1 VVRVPFQ
8 DLAAAHARTAVKT
21 EAAVLEV
28 LRSGQYV
35 GGPRVEALEAA
46 IAARMGRRFG
56 VGVSCGTEAIILS
69 LQAAGV
75 RPGDE
80 VILPAVSFF
89 ATLGAV
95 IHSGAVPVV
104 VDVLPDRPLMD
115 PELAAR
121 AITPRTRAIV
131 PVHLFGDVAPEVAG
145 ATIVDDAAQAIGIP
159 TKGAFATLSFYP
171 TKVLAGA
178 GEGGMILVDDPAQR
192 DALRLLRNHG
202 MARAHEPERVDGV
215 VGKNARMD
223 AIQAV
228 VLLARLDDLDA
239 SIATRR
245 AIASRYDVAFG
256 ALALRRS
263 PASPIS
269 SYVIRHPARDRLRA
283 ALARHGIDTQVYYP
297 RPLSAFVGARAPQA
311 ERFCAECLAIP
322 CHATLTTAQ
331 VDHVIAAVAEEV

>member
-1 VVRVPFQ
+1 VPFQ
-8 DLAAAHARTAVKT
+8 DLGAAHARTAAKA
-21 EAAVLEV
+21 EALVLEV

-35 GGPRVEALEAA
+35 GGPKVEALEAA
-46 IAARMGRRFG
+46 IAARMGRGFG
-56 VGVSCGTEAIILS
+56 VGVSCGTEALVLS

-75 RPGDE
+75 RAGDE

-104 VDVLPDRPLMD
+104 VDVLPDRPLLD
-115 PELAAR
+115 PDLAAR

-131 PVHLFGDVAPEVAG
+131 PVHLFGDVAPVPAS
-145 ATIVDDAAQAIGIP
+145 AVPIVDDAAQAIGVP

-178 GEGGMILVDDPAQR
+178 GEGGMILVDDPARR

-202 MARAHEPERVDGV
+202 MARAHEAERVDGV

-223 AIQAV
+223 AMQAAV
-228 VLLARLDDLDA
+228 VLARLDDLDA
-239 SIATRR
+239 AIAARR
-245 AIASRYDVAFG
+245 AIAERYDQAFG
-256 ALALRRS
+256 PLALPRS
-263 PASPIS
+263 PHSPVS

-283 ALARHGIDTQVYYP
+283 ALARHGVETQVYYP
-297 RPLSAFVGARAPQA
+297 RPLSQFVGARARQA
-311 ERFCAECLAIP
+311 ERFCAECLALP
-322 CHATLTTAQ
+322 CHPALATAQ
-331 VDHVIAAVAEEV
+331 VDHVIRAVSEEV